1 MASAGLQDYVVEA
14 ATLTAAELLH
24 VFEQARQE
32 ESPNRAAVA
41 RAREGQRVLARQELD
56 ALDRLIDGWRQGA
69 AGRSDGAATVAP
81 VTTESFPRMP

>member
-14 ATLTAAELLH
+14 ATLTAGELLH
-24 VFEQARQE
+24 VIEQARQE

-56 ALDRLIDGWRQGA
+56 ALDRLIDGWGQGA
-69 AGRSDGAATVAP
+69 AGRSDGAAAVAP